1 MDKLPGLLLALA
13 LAIVGNVAADAFSR
27 AIGMSPGAISGI
39 MVAILLGLAISNFV
53 GLPDVLR
60 PGVTY
65 AVKGGVH

>member
-53 GLPDVLR
+53 GLPDPLMPANPDCNAR
-60 PGVTY
+60 Q
-65 AVKGGVH
+65 